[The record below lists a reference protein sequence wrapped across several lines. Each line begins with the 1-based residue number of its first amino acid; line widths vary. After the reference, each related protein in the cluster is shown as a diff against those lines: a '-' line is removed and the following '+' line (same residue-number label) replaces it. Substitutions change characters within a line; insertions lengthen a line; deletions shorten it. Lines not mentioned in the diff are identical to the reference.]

1 MKLEKKK
8 QMTRINQVEEDDD
21 TGKQNIPPNLPTAT
35 ELGNNKGICN

>member
-1 MKLEKKK
+1 
-8 QMTRINQVEEDDD
+8 MTQSKTLKIED